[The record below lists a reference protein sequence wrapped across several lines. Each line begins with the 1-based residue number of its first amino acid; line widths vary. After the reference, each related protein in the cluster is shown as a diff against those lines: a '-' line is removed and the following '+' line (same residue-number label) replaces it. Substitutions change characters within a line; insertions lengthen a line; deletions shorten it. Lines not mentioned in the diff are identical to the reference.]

1 MIIAV
6 LSLIYASGRFSDLVL
21 FDLVLFDVVLFDLV
35 LFGLGLFDLV
45 LFGLGLFD
53 LVLFGLGLFDL
64 GLNQTEII
72 PARPHSH
79 TPAHICIGL

>member
-53 LVLFGLGLFDL
+53 L

>member
-21 FDLVLFDVVLFDLV
+21 FGLGLFGLVLFDVVLFGLV
-35 LFGLGLFDLV
+35 LFGLGLFGLG
-45 LFGLGLFD
+45 LFGLGLF
-53 LVLFGLGLFDL
+53 GL